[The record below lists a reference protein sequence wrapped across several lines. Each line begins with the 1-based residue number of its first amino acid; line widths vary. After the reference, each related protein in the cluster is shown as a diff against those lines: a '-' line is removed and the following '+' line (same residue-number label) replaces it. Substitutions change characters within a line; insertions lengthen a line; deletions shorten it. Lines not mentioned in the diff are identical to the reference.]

1 MPRTLPSPLLIAAL
15 CIALG
20 SVIDATVKGLA
31 LSMAVPAI
39 VAWRFLVGGSI
50 ALGVYRARPRPLP
63 SLRAIRFHALRGA
76 VQVTSALLFFWS
88 LTQLALAEATVI
100 GFTSALMIA
109 PLGAVILKEPVT
121 RTSAIAAATGF
132 LGAIFAVSA
141 ATGGAPETGQRVA
154 GAAAAFLAAF
164 LYAVTLVLIRLRSRE
179 EDPLTIAMFSN
190 VFPALFLSPLLVLS
204 LPGLDVSA
212 LPVLVLLGILGF
224 TVWWLFSIAYSRGS
238 ARLAALCRGGHHHC
252 GLPDR
257 RGRGPV
263 RDTAGGQA
271 AGERH
276 AGLGLGVALRPPP
289 SRASRDPP
297 PRLSWWRK
305 RAWRGA
311 LRAISGRARPC
322 GRPRP
327 IRRAS
332 PAGRKGASR

>member
-224 TVWWLFSIAYSRGS
+224 TVWWLFSIAYSRAPAQKLAPIEYTALIWSGLLGAAFFGEVPGWRLYAGAVIIIAACLIVAVEDRFETRRA
-238 ARLAALCRGGHHHC
+238 ARLPASDM
-252 GLPDR
+252 PD
-257 RGRGPV
+257 
-263 RDTAGGQA
+263 
-271 AGERH
+271 
-276 AGLGLGVALRPPP
+276 
-289 SRASRDPP
+289 
-297 PRLSWWRK
+297 
-305 RAWRGA
+305 
-311 LRAISGRARPC
+311 
-322 GRPRP
+322 
-327 IRRAS
+327 
-332 PAGRKGASR
+332 